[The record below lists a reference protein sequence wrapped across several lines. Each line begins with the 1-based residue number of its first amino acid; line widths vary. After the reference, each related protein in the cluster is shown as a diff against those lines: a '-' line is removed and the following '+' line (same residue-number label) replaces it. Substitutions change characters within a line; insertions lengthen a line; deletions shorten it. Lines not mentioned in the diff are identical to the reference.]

1 MLDTGKLVKY
11 MQHLDI
17 SHSHQHYRPDV
28 DGLRAIAIVL
38 VVAYHTLPSKFPG
51 GFIGVDIFFVI
62 SGYLITKMII
72 NELDRNIFSFS
83 IFYLR
88 RLRRLLPAL
97 VLVLFSVWLLGLV
110 TLMAHQYKEL
120 GLHIIGGI
128 TFTSNFLLWSEA
140 GYFDASSSL
149 KPLRHLWSLG
159 VEEQYFL
166 IWPIIIIMLTKL
178 KKKNLIISCLF
189 LLLLSF
195 LLCIFLSNIEPVVAY
210 YSLPTRLW
218 ELMLGGLLAIYP
230 SSRLMEKKV
239 GGGVITQTTL
249 SLIGVTLLISATFL
263 INGSQINGPQ
273 TYPDWRALVP
283 VIAAALILSS
293 PRSILN
299 RKFLSCKLIVGIGL
313 VSYPWYLWHWPL
325 LSIFENIN
333 HYFKLGSIEVKLS
346 RIALAVFSLGL
357 AILTYKYI
365 EKPIRTG
372 IPLERNDIA
381 KTKQAWSIATIVCG
395 IIVVIGVITVVFEGF
410 PQRHAIRTNGG
421 YAANLVEVSHNA
433 FSKKLGEM
441 EICDSKFKVLPDSW
455 CYQVR
460 RTEKKKWEGEEIRTV
475 VLGDSHARSLFLGL
489 SSSWTEGP
497 ILLSAR
503 CAPLLEVIVADEPE
517 CVQANQNLIKNI
529 LADNAIEIVILVS
542 RGPLYTSGTGFGS
555 VESGVGKKLYF
566 YRTETSFTPEQKF
579 SFGLKNFIEPLV
591 YGGKKVF
598 FVLNV
603 PELGFSPMNCIA
615 APPFLNHKMM
625 QLNECGI
632 SKNLVLERQQ
642 DYRRAIHNLQSEIP
656 AIHVYDPLTLLCHKD
671 WCRAEKNGQLLYLD
685 NNHLSISGS
694 KLVGQDLSN
703 FVTKILQTR

>member
-1 MLDTGKLVKY
+1 
-11 MQHLDI
+11 
-17 SHSHQHYRPDV
+17 V
-28 DGLRAIAIVL
+28 DR
-38 VVAYHTLPSKFPG
+38 
-51 GFIGVDIFFVI
+51 
-62 SGYLITKMII
+62 
-72 NELDRNIFSFS
+72 
-83 IFYLR
+83 
-88 RLRRLLPAL
+88 
-97 VLVLFSVWLLGLV
+97 
-110 TLMAHQYKEL
+110 
-120 GLHIIGGI
+120 
-128 TFTSNFLLWSEA
+128 
-140 GYFDASSSL
+140 
-149 KPLRHLWSLG
+149 
-159 VEEQYFL
+159 
-166 IWPIIIIMLTKL
+166 
-178 KKKNLIISCLF
+178 KKS
-189 LLLLSF
+189 
-195 LLCIFLSNIEPVVAY
+195 
-210 YSLPTRLW
+210 
-218 ELMLGGLLAIYP
+218 
-230 SSRLMEKKV
+230 
-239 GGGVITQTTL
+239 GGGVITQTTI

-263 INGSQINGPQ
+263 INGSQINSLQ

-365 EKPIRTG
+365 EKPMRTS

-410 PQRHAIRTNGG
+410 PQRHPIRTNGS
-421 YAANLVEVSHNA
+421 YAANLTEVSQDA
-433 FSKKLGEM
+433 FSKQFVEM
-441 EICDSKFKVLPDSW
+441 DTCDSKYKILPDSW

-460 RTEKKKWEGEEIRTV
+460 RNEANGIRTV
-475 VLGDSHARSLFLGL
+475 VLGDSHARSLFPGL
-489 SSSWTEGP
+489 TNSWMEGS

-503 CAPLLEVIVADEPE
+503 CATLLEVIVEDQPE
-517 CVQANQNLIKNI
+517 CTQANQSLIKNI
-529 LADNAIEIVILVS
+529 LADSAIEIVILVS

-555 VESGVGKKLYF
+555 VESGVGKKLSF
-566 YRTETSFTPEQKF
+566 DRTENNFTPEQKF
-579 SFGLKNFIEPLV
+579 YFGLKKFIEPLV
-591 YGGKKVF
+591 YSGKKVF
-598 FVLNV
+598 FVLSL

-615 APPFLNHKMM
+615 VPPFLNNNMM
-625 QLNECGI
+625 KLNECGI

-642 DYRRAIHNLQSEIP
+642 DYRRVIRRLQSEIP
-656 AIHVYDPLTLLCHKD
+656 VIHVYDPLTLLCHKD

-703 FVTKILQTR
+703 FVNKILQIR

>member
-1 MLDTGKLVKY
+1 
-11 MQHLDI
+11 MQHNAI
-17 SHSHQHYRPDV
+17 SHSHQYYRPDV

-38 VVAYHTLPSKFPG
+38 TVAYHALPSKFPG

-72 NELDRNIFSFS
+72 EELDRNIFSFG

-97 VLVLFSVWLLGLV
+97 VLVLFSVWLLGLG

-120 GLHIIGGI
+120 GLHIVGGI
-128 TFTSNFLLWSEA
+128 TFASNFLLWSEV
-140 GYFDASSSL
+140 GYFDGASSL

-166 IWPIIIIMLTKL
+166 IWPIIIIVLAKFRRKHM
-178 KKKNLIISCLF
+178 IIPCLF

-195 LLCIFLSNIEPVVAY
+195 LSCILLSNTDPIAAY
-210 YSLPTRLW
+210 YFLPTRLW
-218 ELMLGGLLAIYP
+218 ELMLGSLLAIGP
-230 SSRLMEKKV
+230 SLRL
-239 GGGVITQTTL
+239 GIITQTIL
-249 SLIGVTLLISATFL
+249 SIIGVALLIGSTFL
-263 INGSQINGPQ
+263 INGSQ
-273 TYPDWRALVP
+273 TYPGWRALVP
-283 VIAAALILSS
+283 AIAAALILSS
-293 PRSILN
+293 SRSILN

-325 LSIFENIN
+325 LSIFENID
-333 HYFKLGSIEVKLS
+333 HYFKLGSTEVKLA
-346 RIALAVFSLGL
+346 RITLAMFSLVL

-365 EKPIRTG
+365 EKPIRTT
-372 IPLERNDIA
+372 IPLERNDLVKI
-381 KTKQAWSIATIVCG
+381 KQAWSIATIVCG
-395 IIVVIGVITVVFEGF
+395 IIVVIGVITFVFEGF

-421 YAANLVEVSHNA
+421 YTANLVEVSHDA
-433 FSKKLGEM
+433 FSKKLAEM
-441 EICDSKFKVLPDSW
+441 EICGSKFKVLSDSW
-455 CYQVR
+455 CYQAR
-460 RTEKKKWEGEEIRTV
+460 RTGDGVGIRTV

-489 SSSWTEGP
+489 SSSWMEGS

-566 YRTETSFTPEQKF
+566 DRTETSFTPEQKF

-615 APPFLNHKMM
+615 APPFLNHKMRK
-625 QLNECGI
+625 LNECGI
-632 SKNLVLERQQ
+632 SKNVVLERQQ

-656 AIHVYDPLTLLCHKD
+656 AIYVYDPLMLLCDKN
-671 WCRAEKNGQLLYLD
+671 WCFAEKNGQLLYAD

-694 KLVGQDLSN
+694 KIVGQDFSIFAN
-703 FVTKILQTR
+703 QILQSR